1 MSENSETP
9 HGEIAVRTIAMPAD
23 TNPWGHIFGG
33 WLMAQMDLAGGT
45 AAQWLAK
52 GRVATVSVDAMS
64 FLKPVNV
71 GDEVSCYS
79 SIAKVGRTS
88 IRVRVEAWVRR
99 MSNGRLEKVTEGM
112 YTFVAVDDNGH
123 PRALIDEM

>member
-1 MSENSETP
+1 MSESSETP
-9 HGEIAVRTIAMPAD
+9 HGEIAIRTIAMPAD

-99 MSNGRLEKVTEGM
+99 IGNGKLEKVTEGM
-112 YTFVAVDDNGH
+112 YTFVAVNDKGQ
-123 PRALIDEM
+123 PRPLIDEM